1 MRPGINEAVSRKL
14 RAREVSKLKWWA
26 RLICAICGT
35 AALSGCT
42 WINYEVYTQPEV
54 SGGKYYKKERGFGR
68 QAESDNTVSLELPAQ
83 TLSISVRNRQVITTI
98 SIGPAIGF
106 PLPVFPLPGLF
117 ALPFRSDPE
126 LSAPLTIVVG
136 FGPLDPEGDAWS
148 FDPAHVSLQTH
159 DGRILKPSTV
169 HVGGKDIPK
178 REGSI
183 SLLGISWVKL
193 DFDTPASPSHE
204 SILSIEGLAM
214 RGKPFPV
221 PPIHLRRGYSLVLH
235 DIGE

>member
-1 MRPGINEAVSRKL
+1 MKQ
-14 RAREVSKLKWWA
+14 WA
-26 RLICAICGT
+26 QLICAICGT

-54 SGGKYYKKERGFGR
+54 SGGKYYKKEKGFGHH
-68 QAESDNTVSLELPAQ
+68 AESDNTVSLELPNQ
-83 TLSISVRNRQVITTI
+83 TLSISARNRQIITTI

-117 ALPFRSDPE
+117 TLPFRSDPE
-126 LSAPLTIVVG
+126 LSAPLTIVLG
-136 FGPLDPEGDAWS
+136 FEPLDPEGDAWS
-148 FDPAHVSLQTH
+148 FDFARVSLQTH
-159 DGRILKPSTV
+159 DGRALKPSTV
-169 HVGGKDIPK
+169 HVRGRDIPK
-178 REGSI
+178 GEGSI
-183 SLLGISWVKL
+183 SLFGISWVLL

-221 PPIHLRRGYSLVLH
+221 PPVHLRRGSSLVLH